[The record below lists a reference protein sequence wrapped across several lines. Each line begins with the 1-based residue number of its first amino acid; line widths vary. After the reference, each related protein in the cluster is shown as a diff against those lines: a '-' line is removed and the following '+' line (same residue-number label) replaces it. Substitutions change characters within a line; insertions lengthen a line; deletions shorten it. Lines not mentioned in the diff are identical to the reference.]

1 MITLRAEDK
10 ADFMAWAGFCQ
21 LLSIK
26 GTGMSPPL
34 RAVLLSKEMD
44 PHSLRFLPSA
54 SINQALLCARILLCP
69 LDGKMHNPKR
79 QTIRM
84 LDE

>member
-10 ADFMAWAGFCQ
+10 ADFMAGFCQ

-26 GTGMSPPL
+26 GTGMSPL
-34 RAVLLSKEMD
+34 LSAVLLSKEMD
-44 PHSLRFLPSA
+44 PYHLRFLPSA

-69 LDGKMHNPKR
+69 LDGKMRNSKM
-79 QTIRM
+79 QTNN
-84 LDE
+84 